1 MANIN
6 DYLLWRGDLSVEKDG
21 FNELDSMILSR
32 FSYLPFNR
40 IALKDVETVESIAK
54 KLDKFKDDEFNYHG
68 DKDMITRM
76 AKSIRF
82 KDMKVTDY
90 VENTDAETEK
100 QFSAI
105 TIHISDKEF
114 YISFC
119 GTDNTIIG
127 WKEDFNMSFM
137 ENIPAQIE
145 GVEYARQIANK
156 YRGKIRIGGH
166 SKGGNVAVYAAIAS
180 NKKIQDRLIKV
191 SNYDGPGF
199 DKKIV
204 KDEKYKRIIE
214 KVYTY
219 IPQSSIIGRV
229 LEHEE
234 KYEIVQSIEKGIYQH
249 DIFSWQVIG
258 TDLIHV
264 KNVTN
269 SSEFINKT
277 LRAYLKET
285 KPEQRKIFIDIVFE
299 LLETTNANTFREFS
313 TAKAKNIGTM
323 IKNYKNVSEEDKK
336 LMMQMVGE
344 FVDILRESVKQEV
357 NMKLPKKTISGGKDV
372 NSK

>member
-6 DYLLWRGDLSVEKDG
+6 DYLLWRGDLKIEQDG

-32 FSYLPFNR
+32 FSYLPFGKIKLNE
-40 IALKDVETVESIAK
+40 IETIESIAK
-54 KLDKFKDDEFNYHG
+54 KLEKFKDEEFNYHG

-76 AKSIRF
+76 GQSNRF
-82 KDMKVTDY
+82 KNMQVTDY
-90 VENTDAETEK
+90 VENTDVETEK

-105 TIHISDKEF
+105 TIHISEKEF

-119 GTDNTIIG
+119 GTDNTIVG

-145 GVEYARQIANK
+145 GVKYAREIANK
-156 YRGKIRIGGH
+156 YKGKIRIGGH

-180 NKKIQDRLIKV
+180 NKKLQDRLIKV

-204 KDEKYKRIIE
+204 ENEKYKRILNKI
-214 KVYTY
+214 YTY

-234 KYEIVQSIEKGIYQH
+234 KYEIVQSVEKGIYQH
-249 DIFSWQVIG
+249 DLFSWQVMG

-269 SSEFINKT
+269 TSEFINKT

-285 KPEQRKIFIDIVFE
+285 TPEQRKIFIDIVFE

-313 TAKAKNIGTM
+313 TAKIKNIGTM
-323 IKNYKNVSEEDKK
+323 IKNYKNVSDDDKK
-336 LMMQMVGE
+336 LMTKMVGE
-344 FVDILRESVKQEV
+344 FATIVKDSVKQEV
-357 NMKLPKKTISGGKDV
+357 NMMIPKKSELAKV
-372 NSK
+372 NK